1 VIVMAGAFVSRRPT
15 VQRCTKTTVGHGPRI
30 IIIPFCSIG
39 KQLFVLCL
47 ALAVW
52 QVVRQASLL
61 GYSHHQSFFHDH
73 EIIIKQDEMSIVNIL
88 GNGSTSTTISSKAR
102 RPGRRSLLRFDWTN
116 LELKSSI
123 AQRMAVHQSTIH
135 CTNNNHHHQALGEFR
150 FRNRFGL
157 GSDLHLWTIALCNAM
172 ELQVRLHT
180 VLPWIFWDQDRC
192 GTKATNSR
200 NIATDATPDANSS
213 VSSMSCYFPQAEPQ
227 CPSIFADESSHYH
240 HQQHQRPLLSPNTTV
255 YKLYRGQGRIS
266 MECPTVI
273 QGMGLLSLSSA
284 RNEIYAA
291 GIEFLF
297 SRVSPMV
304 QQEAERQ
311 LRRVFSGNV
320 NQMMRSTTKTTTT
333 DPMLNDTKSVA
344 SGSRDIVVPPDL
356 ITVHIRWGDKGSE
369 MKLVPM
375 EEYIEAV
382 NRIQRERGRPVEKA
396 VIFLATEDPRAV
408 QELRSKAPP
417 GWTIYLDQYF
427 HDYAMHRSAENV
439 YNGNPL
445 MSNALQGKPG
455 LTALG
460 SLLVAMEAN
469 DFVLTTQS
477 NWSRLMNEIRTNIL
491 DPRCQNCTKMIDLR
505 PAKYGD

>member
-1 VIVMAGAFVSRRPT
+1 VMAAASLPRLPT
-15 VQRCTKTTVGHGPRI
+15 VQRWTKTTVGRCPRL
-30 IIIPFCSIG
+30 IIIPFCSFG
-39 KQLFVLCL
+39 KKLFVLLL
-47 ALAVW
+47 ALALW
-52 QVVRQASLL
+52 QIVRQASLL
-61 GYSHHQSFFHDH
+61 GYYHHHHQSLRHDDK
-73 EIIIKQDEMSIVNIL
+73 IIENQEGLSIVDVL
-88 GNGSTSTTISSKAR
+88 KNGSTSTTISKKR
-102 RPGRRSLLRFDWTN
+102 RPGSILRFDWTN
-116 LELKSSI
+116 LELKSI
-123 AQRMAVHQSTIH
+123 MAQRMAAHQSTID
-135 CTNNNHHHQALGEFR
+135 CTNYHHHHAFGEFR

-172 ELQVRLHT
+172 ELKVRLHT
-180 VLPWIFWDQDRC
+180 ILPWIFWDQDRC
-192 GTKATNSR
+192 GQKADSSNSR
-200 NIATDATPDANSS
+200 NIVTNIMSDANSS

-227 CPSIFADESSHYH
+227 CLSTSSIAIADGSHH
-240 HQQHQRPLLSPNTTV
+240 HQQQRSLLSPNTTV

-266 MECPTVI
+266 MECPTI
-273 QGMGLLSLSSA
+273 IKAMGLSSSLSA
-284 RNEIYAA
+284 MNEIHAA

-297 SRVSPMV
+297 SRVSPIV

-320 NQMMRSTTKTTTT
+320 NKMRTTPKTTTDHMMNHT
-333 DPMLNDTKSVA
+333 RSFASVSHDSA
-344 SGSRDIVVPPDL
+344 LPPDL
-356 ITVHIRWGDKGSE
+356 ITVHIRWGDKSRE
-369 MKLVPM
+369 MKLVPI

-382 NRIQRERGRPVEKA
+382 NRIQRERGRPTEKA
-396 VIFLATEDPRAV
+396 VVFLATEDPRAV
-408 QELRSKAPP
+408 KEMLSKASL
-417 GWTIYLDQYF
+417 GWTIYIDQYF

-505 PAKYGD
+505 PARYGE